1 MANNS
6 GSFFIGS
13 YTNIF
18 RSGEFWSNSEARSS
32 YSPKLACNLWF
43 LEWSNY
49 FNLPSSFQDS
59 VVPSISPPLTV
70 ISSKSKTSPL
80 SGLPV
85 KSSPFVNEYE
95 LKEKIGSGSFS
106 VCHRCVHR
114 ATRQEYAVKIL
125 EKNKRDCRDE
135 IEILLRY
142 GQHPNIISLR
152 DAFEEKESV
161 YLVTFF
167 VWGFLEW
174 QSAHSYA
181 EGYGFYQNYH
191 TIKL

>member
-1 MANNS
+1 M
-6 GSFFIGS
+6 ILKS
-13 YTNIF
+13 YQLL
-18 RSGEFWSNSEARSS
+18 R
-32 YSPKLACNLWF
+32 
-43 LEWSNY
+43 
-49 FNLPSSFQDS
+49 FQDS
-59 VVPSISPPLTV
+59 NIPSISPPLTV
-70 ISSKSKTSPL
+70 ISSKAKTSPL

-106 VCHRCVHR
+106 VCHRCLHR
-114 ATRQEYAVKIL
+114 STRQEYAVKII

-161 YLVTFF
+161 YLVQNFK
-167 VWGFLEW
+167 LKYSEW
-174 QSAHSYA
+174 PKSERPKSEHMLVQVSDD
-181 EGYGFYQNYH
+181 NYH
-191 TIKL
+191 PKTNQNRLDFRRFTKLDCFRCKKKFIYINGLA

>member
-1 MANNS
+1 ML
-6 GSFFIGS
+6 I
-13 YTNIF
+13 IF
-18 RSGEFWSNSEARSS
+18 NQ
-32 YSPKLACNLWF
+32 
-43 LEWSNY
+43 
-49 FNLPSSFQDS
+49 FQDS
-59 VVPSISPPLTV
+59 GVPSISPPLTV
-70 ISSKSKTSPL
+70 ISSKAKTSPL

-114 ATRQEYAVKIL
+114 STRQEYAVKIL

-161 YLVTFF
+161 YLV
-167 VWGFLEW
+167 GF
-174 QSAHSYA
+174 QTSKKGHSNSLNHCQVTKNCLLKVDSGDLMTRPSTTLVENFYA
-181 EGYGFYQNYH
+181 KFA
-191 TIKL
+191 ICPKLISY

>member
-1 MANNS
+1 MYAVKNDTQVYYHWV
-6 GSFFIGS
+6 FKWLV
-13 YTNIF
+13 F
-18 RSGEFWSNSEARSS
+18 R
-32 YSPKLACNLWF
+32 LWLHVAYDF
-43 LEWSNY
+43 VNDLDN

-59 VVPSISPPLTV
+59 VVPSISPPPTD

-167 VWGFLEW
+167 VWGYLEW